1 MKETVKVV
9 VADDE
14 MISRGYMELFI
25 KPSLR
30 YEIVAS
36 LPSAQ
41 MVLEY
46 CRESEP
52 PDLVIMDIMMKS
64 GTDGLTVAEMLKRE
78 FPQVKIILATSSL
91 ETTWL
96 DKARICGVE
105 SFWYKAYAR
114 MSLLEIMDRTMAGE
128 SVYANEEKG
137 TMLGKLPAADLTGQQ
152 RNVLRE
158 LTRGKNNRE
167 IGERLGIEETTVRYH
182 LDEIMRKTDI
192 HSRVELA
199 VKAAKAG
206 IVVSD
211 EDRLQGDNK

>member
-1 MKETVKVV
+1 
-9 VADDE
+9 
-14 MISRGYMELFI
+14 
-25 KPSLR
+25 
-30 YEIVAS
+30 
-36 LPSAQ
+36 
-41 MVLEY
+41 
-46 CRESEP
+46 
-52 PDLVIMDIMMKS
+52 
-64 GTDGLTVAEMLKRE
+64 
-78 FPQVKIILATSSL
+78 
-91 ETTWL
+91 
-96 DKARICGVE
+96 
-105 SFWYKAYAR
+105 
-114 MSLLEIMDRTMAGE
+114 MAGE

-158 LTRGKNNRE
+158 LTRGRNNRE

-211 EDRLQGDNK
+211 EDRLQGDTN

>member
-1 MKETVKVV
+1 M
-9 VADDE
+9 DE
-14 MISRGYMELFI
+14 RNMQQVL
-25 KPSLR
+25 K
-30 YEIVAS
+30 A
-36 LPSAQ
+36 AQ
-41 MVLEY
+41 EDEKNVNQ
-46 CRESEP
+46 R
-52 PDLVIMDIMMKS
+52 VNQ
-64 GTDGLTVAEMLKRE
+64 MLKRE

-158 LTRGKNNRE
+158 LTRGRNNRE

-211 EDRLQGDNK
+211 EDRLQGDTN